1 MSFPVLILVA
11 VILCFLFKVLNVN
24 NLPAK
29 SVFYCCNADFLD
41 QILKHAPILS
51 EPYSPTKLW
60 GYSGHIQTIIQSGI
74 SRLHC
79 PLVNGRRYFIR
90 ATDGATVTYDLYQPI
105 ERHSSNDDV
114 TMAICPGICN
124 SSESV
129 YIRRVV
135 YHAQLQGYR
144 AAVLNHIGALNNV
157 NITSPRIF
165 NYGNTGD
172 YHLMVA
178 EILKRFPT
186 TKVICVGFS
195 MGANLVTKYLGEKYN
210 HSQQIIAGISVCQGY
225 DAKKTTK
232 FLLGWEGLRR
242 VYFFIMT
249 ENMRAIIRR
258 WQKQLFTEEVKQR
271 HDINERAIWSAATL
285 CEVDDIYTRKL
296 AGYSSLD
303 EFYKKSSCVTY
314 WHNIKVPMVFVN
326 ALDDPIV
333 PPALLKIVRN
343 AAGTRDNFLYVEQKY
358 GGHLGFYEGGLCY
371 PDPLTWLDRLVV
383 QLSDALVIYS
393 SDVKGT
399 KEISNDS
406 NNPSLSSFL
415 DVKDDTTKNA
425 FSDGEAISDTSET
438 LSSSEEEETML
449 VSNITMKTSSR
460 PSVLCRRR
468 TISGPLSLR
477 GGNGNKVIVMNQ

>member
-41 QILKHAPILS
+41 QILKHAPMLS
-51 EPYSPTKLW
+51 EPYIPTKLW
-60 GYSGHIQTIIQSGI
+60 GFSGHIQTIIQSGM

-79 PLVNGRRYFIR
+79 PLVNGRRLFKI
-90 ATDGATVTYDLYQPI
+90 ASDGATVTYDVYEPI

-144 AAVLNHIGALNNV
+144 AAVLNHIGALNTV
-157 NITSPRIF
+157 TITSPRIF
-165 NYGNTGD
+165 NYGTTGD
-172 YHLMVA
+172 YHLMVT

-195 MGANLVTKYLGEKYN
+195 MGANLVTKYLGEKYSR
-210 HSQQIIAGISVCQGY
+210 SQQIIAGISVCQGY
-225 DAKKTTK
+225 DAKETTK
-232 FLLGWEGLRR
+232 YLLGWEGLRR
-242 VYFFIMT
+242 VYFYIMT
-249 ENMRAIIRR
+249 ENIRSIIRR
-258 WQKQLFTEEVKQR
+258 WQKQLFPEEVKQR
-271 HDINERAIWSAATL
+271 YDINERAIWSAATL
-285 CEVDDIYTRKL
+285 CELDDAYTRRIS
-296 AGYSSLD
+296 GYSSLD
-303 EFYKKSSCVTY
+303 EMYKKSSCVTY

-333 PPALLKIVRN
+333 PPALLRIVRN
-343 AAGTRDNFLYVEQKY
+343 AAGTRENFMYVEQKY
-358 GGHLGFYEGGLCY
+358 GGHLGFYQGGFCY

-383 QLSDALVIYS
+383 QLSDGLVIYS
-393 SDVKGT
+393 SEVKGINET
-399 KEISNDS
+399 NNTPEQSVLKLKHNSKE
-406 NNPSLSSFL
+406 
-415 DVKDDTTKNA
+415 A
-425 FSDGEAISDTSET
+425 FTDGEVTSDSFGEVTSD
-438 LSSSEEEETML
+438 SSGSSEDESITPITNSK
-449 VSNITMKTSSR
+449 SNR
-460 PSVLCRRR
+460 PHFLCRRR
-468 TISGPLSLR
+468 TVSGPQASR
-477 GGNGNKVIVMNQ
+477 IDANGAMAMN